1 MAYKMASWTPSGM
14 KRKKMGCPD
23 GMGCGEGRRSR
34 SWMGSPG
41 DSEEKF
47 GIAVL
52 TSLSIAGLHSAVCP
66 SYFTM
71 VTFGSQPEAK
81 ARAMDGLWIS
91 LGLSTIASVAI
102 YGVWKNLGAAIVGEA
117 TALALFGIGIYAI
130 SKEPP
135 SSIPPIEK
143 QNEVIAPQRQT
154 TTQAA

>member
-1 MAYKMASWTPSGM
+1 MAQKMVRWTPSGM
-14 KRKKMGCPD
+14 KRKGIGCPD
-23 GMGCGEGRRSR
+23 GMGCSDKRSR

-81 ARAMDGLWIS
+81 SRAMDGLWIS

-102 YGVWKNLGAAIVGEA
+102 FGVWKNMAAAIVGEV
-117 TALALFGIGIYAI
+117 TALALFGIGVYAI

-135 SSIPPIEK
+135 TTIPPIEK
-143 QNEVIAPQRQT
+143 QGSGVPINAPQQ